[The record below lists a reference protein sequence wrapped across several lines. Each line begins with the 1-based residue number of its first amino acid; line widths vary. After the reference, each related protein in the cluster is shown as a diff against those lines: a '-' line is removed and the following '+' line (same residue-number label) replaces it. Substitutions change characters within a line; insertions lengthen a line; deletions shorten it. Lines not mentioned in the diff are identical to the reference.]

1 MERKRKGNGKERKR
15 KKLSN
20 SLTWVT
26 TNPSNLVLYF
36 WNLKNTTFLIWD
48 MEYSSIVNRKKHMN
62 KMLDFEIILI

>member
-1 MERKRKGNGKERKR
+1 MERKRKGKGKERKR

-36 WNLKNTTFLIWD
+36 WNLKNITFLIWD
-48 MEYSSIVNRKKHMN
+48 MEYSSIVNRKKN
-62 KMLDFEIILI
+62 T